1 MEQNIKLIYFIK
13 CGLLILLAWLY
24 YFCSEECTFN
34 ISKRE
39 HKYYMKLD
47 IINLRLLEECEGK
60 NDSNFIETEEEITN
74 DEEYD
79 KKVTTNKRKGIKK
92 TNIRSKRCSLYKK
105 EFDKQYKKQ
114 KKLIYRGKKLSHF
127 ERNFF
132 KKLDYIDFIKTKPS
146 ISSKTYQKLVC
157 KKIGHK
163 MFLPTLVISW
173 VLLVSLGSILYG
185 FFDEKKITADV
196 KSYDVTL
203 FLVLLCIL
211 VVILMLGLA
220 FTYITFRKHKRIIKK
235 IY

>member
-47 IINLRLLEECEGK
+47 IINVRLLEECEGK
-60 NDSNFIETEEEITN
+60 NDSNFIESKEEITN

-92 TNIRSKRCSLYKK
+92 TNIQSERSSLYKK

-127 ERNFF
+127 EKKFF
-132 KKLDYIDFIKTKPS
+132 KKLDYIDFIKKSPS
-146 ISSKTYQKLVC
+146 ISNMTYQKLVC
-157 KKIGHK
+157 KIIGHK
-163 MFLPTLVISW
+163 IFLPTLVLTW
-173 VLLVSLGSILYG
+173 VLLVSMGTTIFGS
-185 FFDEKKITADV
+185 FKKT
-196 KSYDVTL
+196 KLEEYYDFTL
-203 FLVLLCIL
+203 FLVILCMLI
-211 VVILMLGLA
+211 VMLMLGLV
-220 FTYITFRKHKRIIKK
+220 FTYMKYRKHKRIMKK